1 MTKTAINYFHNVK
14 EFDTYI
20 TGETIFKVGDPDK
33 VLYAVLEGEV
43 EILFN
48 GQVLEVVGEGGIMGE
63 KSLVDDNPH
72 TTTAIARTDCKIA
85 RVDERQFMFLVQET
99 PMFAIHVM
107 RVMAQ
112 RTRDIMMLSLK

>member
-14 EFDTYI
+14 EFDAYI

>member
-14 EFDTYI
+14 EFDAYM

>member
-14 EFDTYI
+14 EFDAYI
-20 TGETIFKVGDPDK
+20 TGETIFKVSDPDK

>member
-72 TTTAIARTDCKIA
+72 TTTAIARSDCKIA